1 MAKQRDSK
9 TLMAQT
15 DEALAA
21 NVRMSET
28 LIRQTRAQLETCSQS
43 KRATLERTME
53 GATKGLEAVRHEI
66 ARRQMDIA
74 HDHD

>member
-15 DEALAA
+15 DETLAA

-28 LIRQTRAQLETCSQS
+28 LIRQTRQQLKTCSQS
-43 KRATLERTME
+43 KRAQLERTID
-53 GATKGLEAVRHEI
+53 GATKGLAAVRHEI
-66 ARRQMDIA
+66 ARRQMEET
-74 HDHD
+74 

>member
-1 MAKQRDSK
+1 MAKIRDSK

-28 LIRQTRAQLETCSQS
+28 LIRQTRLQLKTCSQS
-43 KRATLERTME
+43 KRAKLERTIE
-53 GATKGLEAVRHEI
+53 GAQKGLEAVRHEI
-66 ARRQMDIA
+66 ARRQMEGT
-74 HDHD
+74 